1 MAVSAAAATAIG
13 AGVSGGASLG
23 GSVVNYFANKKLQE
37 IDHEFQSNEARVA
50 RDWQSIENQ
59 ISRDWQTNANK
70 IAMDFSSQE
79 AAAQRAWEQEM
90 SSTAHQREMAD
101 LKAAGLNPI
110 LTATGGMGADT
121 VSGAS
126 ASGVAGSP
134 SSAGGASSARGSS
147 ARASVDFRALTDF
160 VGDYMKSA
168 REISR
173 RADEFEHEKQMQ
185 EMRQKHEKSL
195 QRSEHRFKTKDSNAR
210 FEERQREY
218 SRGFEAGEEFSRRYG

>member
-1 MAVSAAAATAIG
+1 MSLTLAGATLAAAG
-13 AGVSGGASLG
+13 LSAGGSALG
-23 GSVVNYFANKKLQE
+23 GVGNYFANKSLQE
-37 IDHEFQSNEARVA
+37 LDHEFQSNEASAA
-50 RDWQSIENQ
+50 RDWQSRENA
-59 ISRDWQTNANK
+59 INREWQTNANK
-70 IAMDFSSQE
+70 VAMDFSSRE

-134 SSAGGASSARGSS
+134 SSQGGTSSARGSS
-147 ARASVDFRALTDF
+147 ARASTDFRALTDF
-160 VGDYMKSA
+160 VGEYMKSA

-173 RADEFEHEKQMQ
+173 RADEFEHDKLMQ
-185 EMRQKHEKSL
+185 EMRQSHEVDL
-195 QRSEHRFKTKDSNAR
+195 QERRNRGAIDKEEYRAYNDHRS
-210 FEERQREY
+210 Y
-218 SRGFEAGEEFSRRYG
+218 RYD